1 MTSNKVD
8 DRSVDNAAPA
18 SSRVAI
24 IALDLT
30 SAENRA
36 HLFARG
42 EELGCNIMTVAHA
55 RLLCGE
61 CLYVI
66 ARFFFAPSSL
76 QIHVPLRILEID
88 ADPAL
93 PSGREEIFIFLG
105 GVVRAHEL
113 GIVGHRVEQ

>member
-1 MTSNKVD
+1 MYVGDHRLVEDILN
-8 DRSVDNAAPA
+8 RSALAFDARCDV
-18 SSRVAI
+18 RVR
-24 IALDLT
+24 IADGMKL
-30 SAENRA
+30 
-36 HLFARG
+36 ARG

-93 PSGREEIFIFLG
+93 PSGRRRSSYFLG
-105 GVVRAHEL
+105 ASFGRTSWV
-113 GIVGHRVEQ
+113 

>member
-1 MTSNKVD
+1 MYVCDHRLVEDILNRCALAFDARRDV
-8 DRSVDNAAPA
+8 
-18 SSRVAI
+18 RVR
-24 IALDLT
+24 IADGMKL
-30 SAENRA
+30 
-36 HLFARG
+36 ARG

-93 PSGREEIFIFLG
+93 PSAREESCITLG
-105 GVVRAHEL
+105 GAVRAP
-113 GIVGHRVEQ
+113 